1 MALSLSAAGATI
13 ALSARDREKLR
24 EVQQEIEAAGGMA
37 AVFPGDVTREE
48 DVARMAGEVA
58 GMGRVQIL
66 INNAGIN
73 IRKQVVDFSLE
84 EWQRVLDTNLTS
96 AFLMC
101 RAIVPQMRGSGFG
114 RILNIASTMGHVSIP
129 GRAAYSASKSGLLG
143 LTRALALELAADG
156 ITVNSMSPGPVAT
169 EMNTVLLEDP
179 EANAKFMA
187 NVPMGRW
194 GRPEEVGSL
203 ACYLCSEDAGF
214 ITGADFLI
222 DGGWCAR

>member
-1 MALSLSAAGATI
+1 MLG
-13 ALSARDREKLR
+13 
-24 EVQQEIEAAGGMA
+24 
-37 AVFPGDVTREE
+37 
-48 DVARMAGEVA
+48 
-58 GMGRVQIL
+58 
-66 INNAGIN
+66 
-73 IRKQVVDFSLE
+73 
-84 EWQRVLDTNLTS
+84 
-96 AFLMC
+96 C
-101 RAIVPQMRGSGFG
+101 GFG

-129 GRAAYSASKSGLLG
+129 ARGAYSASKSGLLG
-143 LTRALALELAADG
+143 LTRALALELATDG
-156 ITVNSMSPGPVAT
+156 ITVNSMSPGPIAT

-179 EANAKFMA
+179 DANAKFIA